1 MPEEEL
7 KKMTKPNEAQQ
18 KILES
23 VHKTLL
29 EALRHREQEILRY
42 IAILAP
48 ALGGFVLL
56 LRNFIKDGYP
66 FVFAIGTVGV
76 LFLLLLGAVYSLVLG
91 AVYSLALGFNFRDIT
106 LQLAKLDSDPCL
118 DIAQYMLNG
127 WPRSAEIFVDK
138 YKFLGIP
145 YCTPPEIIKVF
156 WWAFIGAIV
165 GVTISVFFLTSKEN
179 ADVSIT
185 KVRCVLMVWGAICFT
200 IAVLWSIYYGYK
212 LKGHADKEP
221 PKWVKEK
228 PSC

>member
-7 KKMTKPNEAQQ
+7 KKTTKPNEAQR

-56 LRNFIKDGYP
+56 VREFVKDDEVVG
-66 FVFAIGTVGV
+66 FTIGTVGV
-76 LFLLLLGAVYSLVLG
+76 LFLLLLG

-118 DIAQYMLNG
+118 DITQYMLNG

-185 KVRCVLMVWGAICFT
+185 EARCVLMVWGAICFT
-200 IAVLWSIYYGYK
+200 IAVSWPIYYGYK